1 MDRLPRKEYLND
13 NLVDFYLKYMQYSK
27 MTVARLGGD
36 GARDLDPQKISEV
49 KVSSSLYYLKL
60 FSAQG
65 GGAAGTAAADSGN
78 EAGEEGR
85 QERKRTR
92 KRKSLEG
99 SAGRGANT
107 DIFSKRFWILA
118 PS

>member
-13 NLVDFYLKYMQYSK
+13 NLVDFYLKYMQFNK
-27 MTVARLGGD
+27 MTVARMNGD

-49 KVSSSLYYLKL
+49 KIFSSLYYLKIV
-60 FSAQG
+60 SAQG
-65 GGAAGTAAADSGN
+65 GGAAGKAAADSGN
-78 EAGEEGR
+78 EADEGGR

-92 KRKSLEG
+92 KRKSPEG

-107 DIFSKRFWILA
+107 DIFSKRCCKLA

>member
-1 MDRLPRKEYLND
+1 MNGS
-13 NLVDFYLKYMQYSK
+13 LVDFYLKYIQCSK
-27 MTVARLGGD
+27 MTAARLGGD
-36 GARDLDPQKISEV
+36 GGRDLDPQKISEV

-78 EAGEEGR
+78 EADEGGR

-92 KRKSLEG
+92 KRKSPEG

-107 DIFSKRFWILA
+107 DIFSKRCCKLA